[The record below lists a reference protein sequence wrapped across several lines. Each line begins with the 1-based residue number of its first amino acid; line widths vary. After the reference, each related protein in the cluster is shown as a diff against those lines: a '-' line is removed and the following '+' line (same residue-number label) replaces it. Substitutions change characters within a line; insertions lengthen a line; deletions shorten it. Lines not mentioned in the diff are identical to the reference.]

1 MISQQKDLLRLSK
14 WGSKASSGFWLL
26 VSLLNVMLLFQLVPT
41 SVPLFMASASDVSF
55 HEQADHASLTTTA
68 PPVATREEQSVEP
81 VPQTI
86 DERLLVLL
94 KEANV
99 TQLDFGATPDAH
111 KVKLGE
117 ALFFDKILSGNQDIS
132 CATCHYPT
140 LHSGDALSLSFGTGG
155 TGLGPDR
162 QLGEERDFVARNA
175 TELFN
180 RGSPEWKTMF
190 WDGRVS
196 GSVAEGFDS
205 PAESDLPAGLD
216 NIVAVQAM
224 FPVTSRDEMLG
235 EEEDLT
241 VSGEINELAMIED
254 DDERDDKAENYVAIW
269 AQLMERLLNIPEY
282 APLFQAAYPD
292 VTQDALG
299 FQHAANA
306 LAAYQIASFSFDDSP
321 WDRYLAGDQKALS
334 PEAKE
339 GALLFYG
346 KADCVKCHAGNLMT
360 DQAYHNLAAPQLG
373 PGKGSR
379 YGIDPGH
386 FLETNDNQERF
397 HFRTPPLRNVTLT
410 APWFHNGAYT
420 TLEGAV
426 RHHLDPQTALSTYD
440 INQLDASLQGEYRV
454 NEKVAQGIMMN
465 LDPLVSTP
473 LELTNEEVDH
483 LLAFLEALTS
493 PSARELEDLVQV
505 PSHVPSGLPID

>member
-1 MISQQKDLLRLSK
+1 MISQQKDLFRLSK
-14 WGSKASSGFWLL
+14 WGSQVSSRFWLL

-41 SVPLFMASASDVSF
+41 SVPLVTASTSHISSY
-55 HEQADHASLTTTA
+55 EQTDDASLATA
-68 PPVATREEQSVEP
+68 EPPSVTREEPAIEP
-81 VPQTI
+81 VPESI
-86 DERLLVLL
+86 DEHLLLLL

-99 TQLDFGATPDAH
+99 TQLDLGPMPDAH

-117 ALFFDKILSGNQDIS
+117 ALFFDRILSGNQDIS

-140 LHSGDALSLSFGTGG
+140 FHSGDALSLSFGTGG
-155 TGLGPDR
+155 VGLGPDR
-162 QLGEERDFVARNA
+162 QLGEERDFVPRNA

-216 NIVAVQAM
+216 NILAVQAM

-241 VSGEINELAMIED
+241 ISGEINELAMIED
-254 DDERDDKAENYVAIW
+254 DDEKDDKAENYVEIW
-269 AQLMERLLNIPEY
+269 AQLMERLLDIPAY
-282 APLFQAAYPD
+282 APLFQAAYPNVAQND
-292 VTQDALG
+292 LG
-299 FQHAANA
+299 FQHVANA

-321 WDRYLAGDQKALS
+321 WDRYLAGDEDALS

-346 KADCVKCHAGNLMT
+346 KADCAACHSGNLMT

-373 PGKGSR
+373 PGKGRR
-379 YGIDPGH
+379 YGADPGH
-386 FLETNDNQERF
+386 FLETNNNQDRF
-397 HFRTPPLRNVTLT
+397 SFRTPPLRNVTLT
-410 APWFHNGAYT
+410 GPWFHNGAYI
-420 TLEGAV
+420 TLEGAI
-426 RHHLDPQTALSTYD
+426 RHHLDPETALNSYD
-440 INQLDASLQGEYRV
+440 VNQLEESLQEEYRV
-454 NEKVAQGIMMN
+454 NEKIAQGIMMS

-473 LELTNEEVDH
+473 LELTDEEVDH
-483 LLAFLEALTS
+483 LLTFLEALTS
-493 PSARELEDLVQV
+493 PSARELEELVEV
-505 PSHVPSGLPID
+505 PSHVPSGLALD